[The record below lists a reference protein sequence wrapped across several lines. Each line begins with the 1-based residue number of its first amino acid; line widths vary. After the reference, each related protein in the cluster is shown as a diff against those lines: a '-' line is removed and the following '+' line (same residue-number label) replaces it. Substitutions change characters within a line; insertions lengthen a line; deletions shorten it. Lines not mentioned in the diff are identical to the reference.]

1 MKLTSDKR
9 YLALE
14 YTYIVIGSFITG
26 FSITIFT
33 NPSQIAPGGVSG
45 IATILYHMFGWDL
58 GLSMLLMN
66 IPLFLVGVWLFGK
79 QFGFK
84 SVLGSVLL
92 SVATNFWGYLLGYD
106 GILDLSRDMNVWLS
120 CLFGGVTAGL
130 GIGLVMKSGS
140 NTGGT
145 DILAQILAKY
155 GKISLGTSLF
165 LVDGVIILMSAF
177 TFGIEKAMF
186 AIIVAYVM
194 QIMVDKVILNMGT
207 NYAKTVLI
215 TSEKI
220 EEIRAFILND
230 LDKSGSIIDAKGM
243 YSRADKPIIMT
254 VIPNNMIAK
263 LTRFVHI
270 IDPSAF
276 MIIQETIHVFGEG
289 NNSMAQYVALN
300 KDVTQQ
306 H

>member
-215 TSEKI
+215 TSEKV
-220 EEIRAFILND
+220 EEIRAFILSD

-243 YSRADKPIIMT
+243 YSRVDKPIIMT

>member
-1 MKLTSDKR
+1 MMASS
-9 YLALE
+9 A
-14 YTYIVIGSFITG
+14 V
-26 FSITIFT
+26 
-33 NPSQIAPGGVSG
+33 
-45 IATILYHMFGWDL
+45 
-58 GLSMLLMN
+58 
-66 IPLFLVGVWLFGK
+66 
-79 QFGFK
+79 
-84 SVLGSVLL
+84 
-92 SVATNFWGYLLGYD
+92 
-106 GILDLSRDMNVWLS
+106 
-120 CLFGGVTAGL
+120 
-130 GIGLVMKSGS
+130 KSGS

-215 TSEKI
+215 TSEKV
-220 EEIRAFILND
+220 EEIRAFILSD